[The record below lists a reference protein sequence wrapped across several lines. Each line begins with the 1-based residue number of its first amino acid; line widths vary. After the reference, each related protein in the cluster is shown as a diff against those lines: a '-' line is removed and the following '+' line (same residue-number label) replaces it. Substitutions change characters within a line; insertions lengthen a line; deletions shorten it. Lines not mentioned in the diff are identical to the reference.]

1 MITINLL
8 CEQDVAFYDI
18 LAHVE
23 MPLQHWV
30 HAVGDCA
37 EGNAAD
43 KVSKLRY
50 ILKFLWA
57 RLSWEH
63 HSPGNEKLYLS
74 LPDTTIFSW
83 VSSLSQQ
90 NTLQIEE
97 EILEEVARAFPG
109 LLRAIATRLNTEK
122 LKQAGATCPL
132 YEQY

>member
-8 CEQDVAFYDI
+8 CEQDVAFYDV

-30 HAVGDCA
+30 QAVGDCA

-57 RLSWEH
+57 RLSWEY

-74 LPDTTIFSW
+74 SLQDTVIYGW
-83 VSSLSQQ
+83 VSSLTSE
-90 NTLQIEE
+90 NTLQI
-97 EILEEVARAFPG
+97 EEVARAFPG
-109 LLRAIATRLNTEK
+109 ILRTIASRLNTEK
-122 LKQAGATCPL
+122 LRQAGATCPL